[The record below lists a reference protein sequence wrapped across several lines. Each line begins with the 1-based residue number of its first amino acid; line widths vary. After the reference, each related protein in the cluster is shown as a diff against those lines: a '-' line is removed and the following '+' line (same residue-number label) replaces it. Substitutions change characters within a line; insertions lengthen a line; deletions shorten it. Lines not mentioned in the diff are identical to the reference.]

1 VGSGSACEWNVRNS
15 RLASATPNF
24 KEFRFEVSPGF
35 TNLQGAGIGL
45 PPMKSILR
53 VFSYLRHYPGLATAQ
68 LLCALGMTAAVFV
81 FPNATRF
88 VIDNIIPNPAR
99 HGEFGFWVAV
109 ALVGF
114 ATNAAL
120 NSLRIFINN
129 TFEQK
134 VIFDIRSDLY
144 EKIQRLPLRWFDTR
158 RTGDIMTRVVEDV
171 TNMERVLIDGIEQGL
186 VAALQVVGV
195 GAFLF
200 YLNPSVAAWAT
211 LPVPLLALGA
221 WVYSTRG
228 RDRYRNQR
236 DASSDLNA
244 LLHDNIS
251 GVRQI
256 KAYAAESVEHDR
268 FNRFSEALQRATLR
282 MMRWWA
288 LYSPG
293 MTFLR
298 MTGYVLVLGFG
309 GAAVMRGDGPGGMK
323 LGEFAGF
330 LLFLSLFYDPIDRL
344 NSLNQMLL
352 SGRAAADRVFE
363 ILDSEEEDNAVE
375 GEELPQPL
383 VGKVRFE
390 RVSFAYQEQPTL
402 HGVTLEARAG
412 QTVALV
418 GATGAGKTTV
428 LSLLA
433 RFYEVTSGRITID
446 GHDISNVAKSS
457 LRKHLAYVTQE
468 PFLFNGTV
476 RENLLLAQR
485 EADDDALWAA
495 LAAAHAAGFVKG
507 LPKGLDTNVGERG
520 VKLSGGEKQRLSIA
534 RALLKNAPILLL
546 DEATA
551 SVDSETERQIQD
563 ALDQLMK
570 NRTAFVIA
578 HRLSTIQNADR
589 IYVLEKGRVIEQG
602 THAELLARDGKYTEL
617 CRKSFLGDQEPQQI

>member
-1 VGSGSACEWNVRNS
+1 
-15 RLASATPNF
+15 
-24 KEFRFEVSPGF
+24 
-35 TNLQGAGIGL
+35 
-45 PPMKSILR
+45 MKSILR
-53 VFSYLRHYPGLATAQ
+53 VFSYLRHYPGLAVGQ

-88 VIDNIIPNPAR
+88 VIDEIFPNPAR
-99 HGEFGFWVAV
+99 HGEFGFWVMV
-109 ALVGF
+109 ALAGF
-114 ATNAAL
+114 AINSLL

-129 TFEQK
+129 TFEQQ

-144 EKIQRLPLRWFDTR
+144 EKIQRLPLRWFDSR

-171 TNMERVLIDGIEQGL
+171 TSMERVLIDGIEQGL
-186 VAALQVVGV
+186 VAALQVIGV

-200 YLNPSVAAWAT
+200 YLNPEVAAWAT
-211 LPVPLLALGA
+211 LPVPLLAVGA
-221 WVYSTRG
+221 WIYSTKG

-236 DASSDLNA
+236 EASSDLNA

-256 KAYAAESVEHDR
+256 KAYAAETVEHER
-268 FNRFSEALQRATLR
+268 FNRFSGALRRATLR

-288 LYSPG
+288 FYSPG
-293 MTFLR
+293 MTLLR

-309 GAAVMRGDGPGGMK
+309 GAAVMAGSLSIGD
-323 LGEFAGF
+323 FAGF
-330 LLFLSLFYDPIDRL
+330 LLFLSLFYEPIDRL
-344 NSLNQMLL
+344 NSLNQMIL

-363 ILDSEEEDNAVE
+363 ILDAEEEENATG
-375 GEELPQPL
+375 GEALPDPL
-383 VGKVRFE
+383 AGDVRFE
-390 RVSFAYQEQPTL
+390 QVSFSYQEQPTL
-402 HGVTLEARAG
+402 HRVTLEARAG
-412 QTVALV
+412 QTIALV
-418 GATGAGKTTV
+418 GSTGAGKTTV

-433 RFYEVTSGRITID
+433 RFYETTEGRITID
-446 GHDISNVAKSS
+446 GRDIATVAKSA
-457 LRKHLAYVTQE
+457 LRERLAYVTQE

-476 RENLLLAQR
+476 RENLLLAKR
-485 EADDDALWAA
+485 DADSGQLWAA
-495 LAAAHAAGFVKG
+495 LTAAHAAGFVKG
-507 LPKGLDTNVGERG
+507 LPEGLDTNVGERG

-602 THAELLARDGKYTEL
+602 THAELLARGGKYAEL
-617 CRKSFLGDQEPQQI
+617 CRKSFLTEREGLTA